1 MKKSQLVAE
10 FKESVSAGGAAIL
23 MKLIDASVD
32 ECHGAN
38 ESNRGE
44 EFLITQGEIKGLR
57 KLQTLLTKKKKL
69 DK

>member
-10 FKESVSAGGAAIL
+10 FKEGVSAGGAATL
-23 MKLIDASVD
+23 MKLIDVSIN
-32 ECHGAN
+32 ECHSAN

-44 EFLITQGEIKGLR
+44 EFLITQGEIKGLK

>member
-10 FKESVSAGGAAIL
+10 LKESISAGGAATL
-23 MKLIDASVD
+23 MKLIDVSID

-38 ESNRGE
+38 ESNMGE

-57 KLQTLLTKKKKL
+57 KLKTLLIKKKKL
-69 DK
+69 DN